1 MSLEL
6 AIKENTVA
14 INALSALLVKVGA
27 LPGSATAGATTE
39 KKVDSAATTPAGTGT
54 TAATSAVQEKK
65 VESSV
70 EKPAAMSADER
81 ASTVKAAIAK
91 VGRDPVVALLT
102 EFGAK
107 KASEIDADR
116 LPAFD
121 VKLNALAA

>member
-14 INALSALLVKVGA
+14 VNALTALLLKGGLSVAGN
-27 LPGSATAGATTE
+27 AGATTE
-39 KKVDSAATTPAGTGT
+39 KKVDSAATASAGTGT